1 MLLLWGGGRKA
12 NAQQIARFKSF
23 ESKPKSGRFVRMVSK
38 FVFFLTFSWPS
49 SCQVRIDFLRTL
61 ITFRPP
67 EKAILHYLHKTS
79 SKRVFLFHYDSQAT
93 EIYHP
98 RTMTL

>member
-38 FVFFLTFSWPS
+38 FVFFLTFFLAVQLS
-49 SCQVRIDFLRTL
+49 SANWFSPHINHFPTTRKGDSSLFAQDELETRLFVSLR
-61 ITFRPP
+61 
-67 EKAILHYLHKTS
+67 
-79 SKRVFLFHYDSQAT
+79 
-93 EIYHP
+93 
-98 RTMTL
+98 